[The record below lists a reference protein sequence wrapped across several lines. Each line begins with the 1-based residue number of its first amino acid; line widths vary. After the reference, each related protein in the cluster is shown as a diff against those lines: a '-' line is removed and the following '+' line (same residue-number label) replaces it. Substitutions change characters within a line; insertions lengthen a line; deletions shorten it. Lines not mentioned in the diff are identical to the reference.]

1 VRAMAVTPAA
11 APAGTTTSDG
21 VPQVSAVLGSGGSP
35 SGSPATAI
43 EEIDSGVQPATAT
56 PVQMLTS
63 NRQLPSAAPS
73 RSHAGS
79 PSVQTTPFTPS
90 VASTPP
96 NATRQSL
103 SARPPPRTKA
113 WST

>member
-1 VRAMAVTPAA
+1 SA
-11 APAGTTTSDG
+11 APTGTITCIG
-21 VPQVSAVLGSGGSP
+21 APQAPGRLGSGGRS

-56 PVQMLTS
+56 PVQRLTS

-79 PSVQTTPFTPS
+79 PSVQTTPVAPS

-103 SARPPPRTKA
+103 SGRPPPSTKA
-113 WST
+113 CASVGR